1 MIPPYSAETAKTSG
15 GKLMSVELSMLM
27 WSGVLLLVLIL
38 SSATANSLAM
48 GLPWGLSNRDEPAS
62 TDGWRGRLKRAYAN
76 HTENTL
82 IFAAIVIPVSLAGIS
97 NEMTVLGAQIFLV
110 SRIVHAVTYVGGITL
125 LALRTLAYFGGVIGT
140 VMILLQAV

>member
-1 MIPPYSAETAKTSG
+1 
-15 GKLMSVELSMLM
+15 MSVELSMLM

-38 SSATANSLAM
+38 CSATANSLAM

-82 IFAAIVIPVSLAGIS
+82 IFAAILLPVSLSGIS
-97 NEMTVLGAQIFLV
+97 NDMTVLGAQIFLGARV
-110 SRIVHAVTYVGGITL
+110 AHAIIYVAGITL
-125 LALRTLAYFGGVIGT
+125 LGLRTLAYFAGVAGII
-140 VMILLQAV
+140 MILIQAL